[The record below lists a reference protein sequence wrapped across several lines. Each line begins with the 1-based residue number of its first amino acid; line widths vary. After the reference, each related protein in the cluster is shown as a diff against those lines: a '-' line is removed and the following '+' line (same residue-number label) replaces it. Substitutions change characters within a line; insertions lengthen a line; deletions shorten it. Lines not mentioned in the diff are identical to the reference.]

1 MCNYVRK
8 HSNRLLS
15 PAKLLEVFVDA
26 VKDIKTETKNS
37 GSKQYGLCNN
47 FDEYRA
53 VVSTI
58 EEL

>member
-1 MCNYVRK
+1 MCHHIRK
-8 HSNRLLS
+8 HCNRLLS

-26 VKDIKTETKNS
+26 VANIKTEAKNS
-37 GSKQYGLCNN
+37 WSEQYGLRNN
-47 FDEYRA
+47 SDEYWT